1 MGHLLVVES
10 WVGAMSTLLPRAIR
24 EAGHTFTFMT
34 RDLAHYLHGGSGAGA
49 VHPLLSGGNVVTAET
64 NDLTQLLPTVER
76 LHTAMEFDGVLSSC
90 DYYLPAV
97 ARIAER
103 LGLPGASARTVERAC
118 RKDRTRAA
126 MDDAG
131 LPGPQYAVTE
141 GWRETA
147 AAARSLGYPLV
158 VKPVD
163 LCAGM
168 YVRKVADED
177 QLRDAWRALAEFP
190 VNARRQE
197 RIPLVLLEEVLDG
210 PEVSVE
216 TVSWRG
222 ETHVV
227 GITDKSLAG
236 APWFVESGHM
246 FPADL
251 TDADRSSVTDAAVA
265 ALHAVGYEHGVA
277 HTEFRLTAAGPR
289 LVEVNPRPA
298 GNRITELVRRVTGV
312 DLPMAAVRLAL
323 GEKPD
328 LAPADTGVRSA
339 AVAFV
344 LPEGAGTLTTLHA
357 DPDPREAPDVV
368 EWQAKAP
375 GERVGD
381 GRSNNHY
388 LGHVMVVDRHG
399 LDARARAEEL
409 VGGVSVE
416 IAADADPESAE
427 PAVAA

>member
-24 EAGHTFTFMT
+24 EAGHTFTFAT
-34 RDLAHYLHGGSGAGA
+34 RDLGHYLQGEPGAGG
-49 VHPLLSGGNVVTAET
+49 VHPLLSGGNVVTTET
-64 NDLTQLLPTVER
+64 NDLAQLLETVER
-76 LHTAMEFDGVLSSC
+76 LHGAMEFDGVLSSC
-90 DYYLPAV
+90 DYYLPATAAV
-97 ARIAER
+97 AAR
-103 LGLPGASARTVERAC
+103 LGLPGASVQAVERAC

-131 LPGPQYAVTE
+131 LPGPRYAVTE

-147 AAARSLGYPLV
+147 AAARGLGYPLV

-168 YVRKVADED
+168 FVREVADES
-177 QLRDAWRALAEFP
+177 QLLHSWRSLADFP
-190 VNARRQE
+190 VNARHQE
-197 RIPLVLLEEVLDG
+197 RVPLLLLEEVLDG

-216 TVSWRG
+216 TVTWQG
-222 ETHVV
+222 HTHVV
-227 GITDKSLAG
+227 GITDKSLAA

-251 TDADRSSVTDAAVA
+251 GAADRSATADAAIA
-265 ALHAVGYEHGVA
+265 ALAAVGYEHGVA

-289 LVEVNPRPA
+289 LVEINPRPA

-312 DLPMAAVRLAL
+312 DLPMAAARLAL
-323 GEKPD
+323 GEKPE

-339 AVAFV
+339 AVSFL
-344 LPEGAGTLTTLHA
+344 LPELPGTLA
-357 DPDPREAPDVV
+357 ASPAAPDPCDAPDVV
-368 EWQAKAP
+368 EWQVKPA
-375 GERVGD
+375 GTRVGD

-388 LGHVMVVDRHG
+388 LGHVMVLDRDG
-399 LDARARAEEL
+399 AGARTRAEEL
-409 VGGVSVE
+409 LRGVSVE
-416 IAADADPESAE
+416 IIPDPE
-427 PAVAA
+427 PAAA